1 MAFIYNA
8 HCLLRSVRS
17 DEVTDAKYHFSDGHG
32 RQVTC
37 DGHLVGLSQV
47 KKMHDGEH
55 VRYEDSVK
63 SLLFFGEE
71 IPTGLF
77 PDIDLEAI
85 VDSANNTSVGYC
97 FLDDPRN
104 SFHLFRS
111 SYGNWLL
118 GDAER
123 AARFVYVHDGELVW
137 KPVAALELLGRF
149 QSIRNILAPGVAY
162 STLLLVRGTEFAR
175 ALLRN
180 TAGALR
186 NLRFE
191 MHLLAHV
198 AHQDKTS
205 HLHLKDRH
213 IPHVI
218 TREWAESLIRNLA
231 VFRPFEEF
239 LVSKFLGDDVLHRYR
254 VQLWPGIKSTLTDDA
269 YGNLCGRM
277 TSLYLGRSF
286 KPLAF
291 RSLMTAFAKY
301 LPDTRA
307 FESQQQYFVD
317 MAMMHSTEMSNS
329 TYGRHSDQASH
340 SDFRVTLGCI
350 QAGLDMQKHVGIGQD
365 RPFKLSVP
373 SETLASAGSAVESK
387 SATMIICVV
396 LIVYKVLDSA
406 TPIWGSFHALF

>member
-8 HCLLRSVRS
+8 HCLLKSIRS
-17 DEVTDAKYHFSDGHG
+17 DEVTTAKYHFTDGNC
-32 RQVTC
+32 RQVSC
-37 DGHLVGLSQV
+37 DGHLVGLSQI
-47 KKMHDGEH
+47 KKMHDEEH
-55 VRYEDSVK
+55 SRYEETVK
-63 SLLFFGEE
+63 DLLFFGEE
-71 IPTGLF
+71 IPDNLF
-77 PDIDLEAI
+77 PSINLETIIDS
-85 VDSANNTSVGYC
+85 VNNTSVGYC

-104 SFHLFRS
+104 DFNRFRA
-111 SYGNWLL
+111 SYGRWLL
-118 GDAER
+118 GNSER
-123 AARFVYVHDGELVW
+123 AARFTYLHEGELMW
-137 KPVAALELLGRF
+137 KPQAALDLLSRMETV
-149 QSIRNILAPGVAY
+149 RNILAPGVAY
-162 STLLLVRGTEFAR
+162 STLLLVRGAEFSR

-239 LVSKFLGDDVLHRYR
+239 LVSKFLDDDVLHRYR
-254 VQLWPGIKSTLTDDA
+254 VQLWPGIRSTMTEDS
-269 YGNLCGRM
+269 YGSHCGKITAR
-277 TSLYLGRSF
+277 YLGRSF

-307 FESQQQYFVD
+307 VEAQQQYFVD
-317 MAMMHSTEMSNS
+317 MAMMHSTEMSNNS
-329 TYGRHSDQASH
+329 YGRHSEQATH
-340 SDFRVTLGCI
+340 SDFRVTMGCI
-350 QAGLDMQKHVGIGQD
+350 QAGLDMQKHVGIGQA
-365 RPFKLSVP
+365 RPFELSVS
-373 SETLASAGSAVESK
+373 SETLAAPAGVSGSA
-387 SATMIICVV
+387 
-396 LIVYKVLDSA
+396 YY
-406 TPIWGSFHALF
+406 LFTVFYSLLTLY